1 MTVYELIQVL
11 ANYPADAPVYIHG
24 AARAWVTTAA
34 AVATADT
41 DAEQDTADAAF
52 YAADEVEP
60 VDVDSV
66 GDMAGRVV
74 IS

>member
-24 AARAWVTTAA
+24 AARAWI
-34 AVATADT
+34 
-41 DAEQDTADAAF
+41 DAISGHDDAALD
-52 YAADEVEP
+52 AAESTDP
-60 VDVDSV
+60 VLTEYVSDDTE
-66 GDMAGRVV
+66 GRVV